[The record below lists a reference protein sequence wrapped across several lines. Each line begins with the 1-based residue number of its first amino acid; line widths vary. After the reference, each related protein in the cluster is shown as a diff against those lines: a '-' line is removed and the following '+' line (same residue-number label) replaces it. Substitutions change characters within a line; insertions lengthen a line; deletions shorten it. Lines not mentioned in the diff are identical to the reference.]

1 MKLSVKEKEMKA
13 NVKNNILGAAQ
24 FRYTEPAPLEVNL
37 FAGKKRQNREEE
49 KKEMDSEEEEA

>member
-1 MKLSVKEKEMKA
+1 MKA